1 MRVKRTTLIVDE
13 PMDKRIGELAKR
25 QRGYVTRTQLLRL
38 GLGREA
44 INRRVKS
51 TRLIRVY
58 DGVYA
63 VGHVPALPHD
73 RAYGALLACGPKSV
87 LSHGSAAT
95 LYGIYR
101 RWDMPF
107 EVTVPTKRR
116 PRGVRMHRAKLTR
129 RDISR
134 HDGVRVTSP
143 ARALLDMAPRLTEKQ
158 RRRAF
163 NKLRLSHNLT
173 EEQLRDVLE
182 RFPRHPGARRLR
194 ALAGIHRGA
203 TRSRLED
210 KFDDFCE
217 RWSLGRPRLNEKI
230 DGREVDAFF
239 PKERLIVE
247 VDGYDVHSGRVSFE
261 DDRDRDAD
269 MLALD
274 LPTVRVTEERMDN
287 EPEREAE
294 RLRRIL
300 AIRRRRQSAE
310 PPRAA

>member
-1 MRVKRTTLIVDE
+1 
-13 PMDKRIGELAKR
+13 
-25 QRGYVTRTQLLRL
+25 LR
-38 GLGREA
+38 
-44 INRRVKS
+44 RRKG
-51 TRLIRVY
+51 IR
-58 DGVYA
+58 A
-63 VGHVPALPHD
+63 
-73 RAYGALLACGPKSV
+73 
-87 LSHGSAAT
+87 
-95 LYGIYR
+95 
-101 RWDMPF
+101 
-107 EVTVPTKRR
+107 
-116 PRGVRMHRAKLTR
+116 HRAALTR
-129 RDISR
+129 DDAAIQQ
-134 HDGVRVTSP
+134 GLRVTSP
-143 ARALLDMAPRLTEKQ
+143 ARTLLDMAPRLTGKQ
-158 RRRAF
+158 LRRAV
-163 NKLRLSHNLT
+163 NTLRLSRHMT
-173 EEQLRDVLE
+173 EEQLKDVLE

-230 DGREVDAFF
+230 NGREVDAFF
-239 PKERLIVE
+239 AEERLIIE
-247 VDGYDVHSGRVSFE
+247 VDGYEVHSGRVSFE

-300 AIRRRRQSAE
+300 AIRRRRRSRGAE